1 MSTGVRLELPLKD
14 LQQSRLARTISPQ
27 QADPFARL
35 NLQAHILE
43 DVCPAVTE
51 TDIP

>member
-1 MSTGVRLELPLKD
+1 MQFPLKD
-14 LQQSRLARTISPQ
+14 FQQGRLARTISPQ

-35 NLQAHILE
+35 NLQAHIVE